1 MATMISFS
9 GGAGRKYRSVK
20 LFTRL
25 ALVVGLGVCGILY
38 LTWALP
44 SLQLPRRVK
53 SLWKQPPRL
62 IVFGD
67 SWSDNGQYPIDPPA
81 GLLLPS
87 REEAQG
93 LVWTEWLCLSVL
105 AVDRSFMKRG

>member
-1 MATMISFS
+1 MLFFS
-9 GGAGRKYRSVK
+9 GGVGPKHRSVK

-25 ALVVGLGVCGILY
+25 ALVVGLSVCGIRY
-38 LTWALP
+38 LTWEFP
-44 SLQLPRRVK
+44 SLELPRRLH
-53 SLWKQPPRL
+53 SLWKQPPRKL

-67 SWSDNGQYPIDPPA
+67 SWSDNGQYPTDPPT
-81 GLLLPS
+81 GTLLPS

-105 AVDRSFMKRG
+105 NWDRSFMKRG